1 MYEIVITFVG
11 PGRVNQLG
19 GTYVNGKPLPKEI
32 RHEIL
37 TLARQGFRPCDI
49 SRRLRITHG
58 CISKLL
64 SKYRKTGS
72 IQPSGEGVGRP
83 RVITPRIAKRIKEYT
98 NEQPGIYSWEIRDRL
113 VQENICNLENIPSL
127 SSISRLLN
135 NKDKRTTASAE
146 GVQRMSGSNPHSIAS
161 ILNLP
166 ANSEAS
172 LSSSSSVSS
181 ISASDSN
188 VIDDHQHTG

>member
-1 MYEIVITFVG
+1 MITFVG
-11 PGRVNQLG
+11 PGRLNQLG
-19 GTYVNGKPLPKEI
+19 GAYINGKPLPKEI

-64 SKYRKTGS
+64 SKYRQTGS
-72 IQPSGEGVGRP
+72 IQPGGEGAGRP
-83 RVITPRIAKRIKEYT
+83 RAITPRIAKRIEEYI
-98 NEQPGIYSWEIRDRL
+98 NEKPRIYSWEIRDRL
-113 VQENICNLENIPSL
+113 VQENICSLENVPSP

-135 NKDKRTTASAE
+135 NKDKRMTASAE
-146 GVQRMSGSNPHSIAS
+146 GVQQPSGSNSHSIVS

-166 ANSEAS
+166 SNSETP

-181 ISASDSN
+181 IPALDSN
-188 VIDDHQHTG
+188 VIDDHQHAAG

>member
-1 MYEIVITFVG
+1 MYKIVITFVG
-11 PGRVNQLG
+11 PGRLNQLG
-19 GTYVNGKPLPKEI
+19 GAYINGKPLPKEI

-72 IQPSGEGVGRP
+72 IQPGGKGLGRP
-83 RVITPRIAKRIKEYT
+83 RVITPRIAKRIEEYT
-98 NEQPGIYSWEIRDRL
+98 KKQPGIYSWEIRDRL
-113 VQENICNLENIPSL
+113 VQDNICSLENIPSL
-127 SSISRLLN
+127 SSINRLLN
-135 NKDKRTTASAE
+135 NKDKRMTASAV
-146 GVQRMSGSNPHSIAS
+146 GVREPSGSNLHSIAS

-166 ANSEAS
+166 SNSEAS
-172 LSSSSSVSS
+172 LSSLSSVSS

-188 VIDDHQHTG
+188 VIDDQQHTG